1 MDKFSQIR
9 GALREICKSG
19 GDNFIF
25 SAEVTSVSNQ
35 TCEVKVG
42 EMTLSDVRLCSV
54 VDNNDNNL
62 LIEPKVPSQVLVM
75 DMSKGEM
82 RDLVVVK
89 VSQTENIVINGG
101 KLGGLIKIE
110 ELRKNLEKMTKRI
123 DGIMD
128 AIKNA
133 TPVAQDGGASLKAT
147 MVAGLNS
154 LTDKEDFSGIEDKKV
169 KH

>member
-9 GALREICKSG
+9 GALRDICKRG
-19 GDNFIF
+19 EDNFVF
-25 SAEVTSVSNQ
+25 SAEVTKVSNQ

-42 EMTLSDVRLCSV
+42 EMTLTDVRLCSV

-62 LIEPKVPSQVLVM
+62 LIEPKVPSQVLVA

-110 ELRKNLEKMTKRI
+110 ELKRNLDKMTKRI
-123 DGIMD
+123 DGIIN

-133 TPVAQDGGASLKAT
+133 TPVAQDGGASLKTT
-147 MVAGLNS
+147 MVTILNS
-154 LTDKEDFSGIEDKKV
+154 LTEKEDFSDIEDKKV